1 MPSMTSLVV
10 EPSTR
15 RCLKIVSTALL
26 GAFVLTAC
34 ASTVQY
40 QAESRSAER
49 VVVDHDRVNRVDR
62 AARSSGVEVHWV
74 NPPKR
79 RVRVESPDS

>member
-1 MPSMTSLVV
+1 MLPLTSLAV
-10 EPSTR
+10 EPSVR
-15 RCLKIVSTALL
+15 RCLKLVPAVLL
-26 GAFVLTAC
+26 GALVLSAC

-40 QAESRSAER
+40 QSESRSAER

-62 AARSSGVEVHWV
+62 AARSSGVEVYWV

-79 RVRVESPDS
+79 RVRVESPDG